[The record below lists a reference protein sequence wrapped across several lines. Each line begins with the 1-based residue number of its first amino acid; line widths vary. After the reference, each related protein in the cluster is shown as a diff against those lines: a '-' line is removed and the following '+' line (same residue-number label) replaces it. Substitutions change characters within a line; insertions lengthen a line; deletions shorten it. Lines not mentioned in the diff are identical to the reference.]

1 MRNVKTKEE
10 KINEMAE
17 KYFNL
22 VWYARRSP
30 EQVEQYSSPAR
41 EQAMDAIKEI
51 ERKFPDDVAKI
62 CSPQRGD
69 FWHGFNSGALALLRL
84 IQGLDAATTK
94 EEEEAEFEEFPFL
107 DT

>member
-17 KYFNL
+17 KHFNL
-22 VWYARRSP
+22 VWFARRSP
-30 EQVEQYSSPAR
+30 EQVEQYPSPAR
-41 EQAMDAIKEI
+41 EQAMDALKEI
-51 ERKFPDDVAKI
+51 ERKFPDDVLRI
-62 CSPQRGD
+62 SSVDGD
-69 FWHGFNSGALALLRL
+69 FWHGFNSGVLASLRL